1 MRFKA
6 KRSGSV
12 VADVE
17 AAEAGLLSAMAADLS
32 ALLSLDQDEPPGEQD
47 PLVALV
53 GLTSGPALP
62 PADPALGRLFPDA
75 YADDSEAASEFRR
88 YTEQDLR
95 SGKQAGAGV
104 VLATLAPLVERGGR
118 LVLDRDEVDAWLGTL
133 NDLRLVLAT
142 RLEVTEETDL
152 DPADDQPGAAALQVY
167 GWLGWLQESLLRCVS
182 PRSPG
187 SR

>member
-1 MRFKA
+1 MRFKG

-12 VADVE
+12 VADVD
-17 AAEAGLLSAMAADLS
+17 AGEAGLLSAMAADLS
-32 ALLSLDQDEPPGEQD
+32 ALLSADQEEQQGDQD
-47 PLVALV
+47 PLAALV
-53 GLTSGPALP
+53 GLSSGAALP
-62 PADPALGRLFPDA
+62 PADPALARLFPDA

-88 YTEQDLR
+88 FTEQDLR
-95 SGKQAGAGV
+95 SGKLARAGV

-152 DPADDQPGAAALQVY
+152 DPDDDQPGAAALHVY
-167 GWLGWLQESLLRCVS
+167 GWLGWLQESLLSCVS
-182 PRSPG
+182 PRSSG
-187 SR
+187 GA